1 MIRSSALFICMRT
14 RNNFNISIQGL
25 DTTLDKLARL
35 AKQNESEAKK
45 AIAETAIN
53 IERKAKENLAAIEFK
68 ESVGGIA
75 QSGYVL
81 YTHDK
86 LGASVGFGKFYSVY
100 IEYGTGTN
108 VDVPKGFED
117 YAIQFKGDDLRKV
130 NIKPMPFFHPAIQSE
145 LINLRRKLEASLK
158 P

>member
-1 MIRSSALFICMRT
+1 MRT

-25 DTTLDKLARL
+25 DNTLDKLAKL

-53 IERKAKENLAAIEFK
+53 IERKAKENLAATEFK

-75 QSGYVL
+75 QSGYIL
-81 YTHDK
+81 YTPDK
-86 LGASVGFGKFYSVY
+86 LGADVGFNKHYAPY
-100 IEYGTGTN
+100 IEYGTGSN

-117 YAIQFKGDDLRKV
+117 YAIQFKGDDLRQV
-130 NIKPMPFFHPAIQSE
+130 NIKPMPYFHSAVESE
-145 LINLRRKLEASLK
+145 LINLRRKLQASLRA
-158 P
+158 

>member
-1 MIRSSALFICMRT
+1 MRT

-25 DTTLDKLARL
+25 DNTLDKLGRL

-81 YTHDK
+81 FSADR
-86 LGASVGFGKFYSVY
+86 LGADVGFNMYYAPY
-100 IEYGTGTN
+100 IEYGTGN
-108 VDVPKGFED
+108 YVDVPKGFED
-117 YAIQFKGDDLRKV
+117 YAWQFKGNDKRQV
-130 NIKPMPFFHPAIQSE
+130 NIKPMPYFHPAVESE
-145 LINLRRKLEASLK
+145 LINLRSKLEASLRN